1 MRKVFNFNLFSISNL
16 YKGLLR
22 DIESINVPKII
33 VNQCII
39 MDFIT
44 KKLNF
49 SNQTIKEMK
58 LNSKN
63 FYNLIKKRRSVRDF
77 KKENINFNIIKNA
90 VLAAGTAPNGANL
103 QPWHFVI
110 IKNKSIKK
118 KIRIAAEIEEADF
131 YNNKAPKEWLE
142 ALKPLGTD
150 KNKLFLED
158 APYLIA
164 IFEKKYSLKNKKK
177 VKNYYVKESVGIATG
192 ILISCLHFA
201 GLSMLTH
208 TPSPMSFLN
217 QILKRPNNEKAFVLL
232 VVGKP
237 KDNCQ
242 IPVFAEKKKAFN
254 KIVTII

>member
-1 MRKVFNFNLFSISNL
+1 
-16 YKGLLR
+16 
-22 DIESINVPKII
+22 
-33 VNQCII
+33 

-44 KKLNF
+44 KKLDF
-49 SNQTIKEMK
+49 SNQTVKEMK
-58 LNSKN
+58 LNSKK
-63 FYNLIKKRRSVRDF
+63 FYNLIKNRRSVRDF
-77 KKENINFNIIKNA
+77 KSQNIDFEIIKNA

-131 YNNKAPKEWLE
+131 YENKAPKEWLE

-150 KNKLFLED
+150 KNKLFLEE

-164 IFEKKYSLKNKKK
+164 IFEKKFSISDKKK
-177 VKNYYVKESVGIATG
+177 IKNYYVKESVGIATG
-192 ILISCLHFA
+192 ILISCLHFS

-208 TPSPMSFLN
+208 TPSPMIFLN
-217 QILKRPNNEKAFVLL
+217 KILKRPNNEKPFVLL

-242 IPVFAEKKKAFN
+242 IPVFAEKKKKFSN
-254 KIVTII
+254 LTSIF

>member
-1 MRKVFNFNLFSISNL
+1 M
-16 YKGLLR
+16 
-22 DIESINVPKII
+22 E
-33 VNQCII
+33 
-39 MDFIT
+39 FIT
-44 KKLNF
+44 KKLDF

-58 LNSKN
+58 INSRK
-63 FYNLIKKRRSVRDF
+63 FYNLIKTRRSVRDF
-77 KKENINFNIIKNA
+77 KKNNINFDIIKSA
-90 VLAAGTAPNGANL
+90 ILSAGTAPNGANL

-110 IKNKSIKK
+110 IKKKSIKK
-118 KIRIAAEIEEADF
+118 KIRIAAEKEERDF
-131 YNNKAPKEWLE
+131 YENKAPKEWLE

-150 KNKLFLED
+150 KNKSFLEE

-164 IFEKKYSLKNKKK
+164 IFEKKFSLNNKKK
-177 VKNYYVKESVGIATG
+177 IKNYYVRESVGIATG
-192 ILISCLHFA
+192 ILITCLHFS

-208 TPSPMSFLN
+208 TPSPMNFLN

-254 KIVTII
+254 KIVTIF